1 MRCARLLVF
10 LMLLVSVWL
19 LQREGVM
26 YISYVTDLVAGISLE
41 PFKGTGQLGTACVT
55 GGERK
60 GSERTG
66 WT

>member
-1 MRCARLLVF
+1 
-10 LMLLVSVWL
+10 MLLVSVWL

-60 GSERTG
+60 GSETTG